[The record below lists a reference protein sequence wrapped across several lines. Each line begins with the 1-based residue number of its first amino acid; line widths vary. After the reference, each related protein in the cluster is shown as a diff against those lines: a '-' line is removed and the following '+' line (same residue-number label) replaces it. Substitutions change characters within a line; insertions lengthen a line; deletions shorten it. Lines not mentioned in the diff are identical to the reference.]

1 MHEYMSSG
9 AERSSANIKA
19 LRRLTAV
26 TSAAA
31 VDQCE
36 EMMHK
41 QQNRETGNDSI
52 RVTHVQ

>member
-26 TSAAA
+26 ASAAA

-41 QQNRETGNDSI
+41 QQNRETGNDSF